1 MIANQYNPLTM
12 NKLATAFF
20 LAVIFCSCS
29 HYYYVPNVQNVPL
42 FREKNEYRLSG
53 TYGLG
58 TETSCLE
65 VQGAYSVT
73 GNFGV
78 MTNFMSA
85 KGIDNHEESWA
96 KGTYFDVAIGYYK
109 PLLKSGVFEIYGGVG
124 GSKQHHQ
131 YRSEIFDP
139 GNPLYNN
146 LNAGTSDVSF
156 IKIFVQP
163 SIGMTFNGF
172 DFAFSTRFNRLT
184 FNKTDNQIDKLSNKY
199 EFDKLNTTA
208 QTKNFLFFEPAL
220 TIRGGWKYIKVQLQ
234 GATASYLNNDHYHFD
249 QYHISIGLIVT
260 FEKRDFKVVSK

>member
-1 MIANQYNPLTM
+1 MKKLT
-12 NKLATAFF
+12 ASFF

-42 FREKNEYRLSG
+42 FREKNEYRFSG

-85 KGIDNHEESWA
+85 KGIENSEESWA
-96 KGTYFDVAIGYYK
+96 KGNYLDAAIGYYK
-109 PLLKSGVFEIYGGVG
+109 PLHKSGVFEIYGGVG

-131 YRSEIFDP
+131 YRSEIYDP
-139 GNPLYNN
+139 GNPAYN
-146 LNAGTSDVSF
+146 LNAGTSDLSF
-156 IKIFVQP
+156 IKIFIQP

-172 DFAFSTRFNRLT
+172 DFAFSTRFNRLS
-184 FNKTDNQIDKLSNKY
+184 FNKTDNQIDELSNEY

-220 TIRGGWKYIKVQLQ
+220 TIRGGWKYLKVQLQ
-234 GATASYLNNDHYHFD
+234 GATASYLNNEHYHFD
-249 QYHISIGLIVT
+249 QYHISIGLNVAIA
-260 FEKRDFKVVSK
+260 KRYLKDVSK